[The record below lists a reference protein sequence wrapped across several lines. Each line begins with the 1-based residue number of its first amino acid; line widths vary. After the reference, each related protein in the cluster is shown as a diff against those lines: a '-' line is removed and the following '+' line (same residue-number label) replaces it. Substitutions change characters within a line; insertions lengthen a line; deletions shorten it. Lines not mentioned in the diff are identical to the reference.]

1 MINWDKGLSEEQ
13 QVLLNK
19 LLEEESKIEP
29 KWYSIT
35 CGEEECIKFGKWLP
49 KNKLVRERDS
59 GYTYYLEVDGI
70 LYKYSAFSY
79 KIKEIENRFN

>member
-13 QVLLNK
+13 QLLLNK

-35 CGEEECIKFGKWLP
+35 CGEEEYIKFGKRLP
-49 KNKLVRERDS
+49 RNKLIRERDS
-59 GYTYYLEVDGI
+59 GYTYYLEVEGL
-70 LYKYSAFSY
+70 LYKYSAFRY
-79 KIKEIENRFN
+79 KIKEIDKL

>member
-13 QVLLNK
+13 QLLLNK

-35 CGEEECIKFGKWLP
+35 CGEEEYIKFGKRLP
-49 KNKLVRERDS
+49 RNKLIRERDS
-59 GYTYYLEVDGI
+59 GYTYYLEVNGL
-70 LYKYSAFSY
+70 LYKYSAFRY
-79 KIKEIENRFN
+79 KIKEIDKL